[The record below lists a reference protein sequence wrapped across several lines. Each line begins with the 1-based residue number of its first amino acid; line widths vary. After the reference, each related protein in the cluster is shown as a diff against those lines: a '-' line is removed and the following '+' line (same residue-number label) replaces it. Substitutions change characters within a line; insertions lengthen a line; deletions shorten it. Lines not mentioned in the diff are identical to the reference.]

1 MVINKPGQSN
11 NNNGIDTVLLL
22 RTGESLDIKILSLK
36 PFLSRRRILMMVY
49 VRAERKIELA
59 LHLDVCKKM
68 LPHFF
73 AAGHWNY
80 AKHAVAYVQMMENPL
95 ENVLKL
101 VMKKEHIMR
110 LQERLWN
117 AT

>member
-59 LHLDVCKKM
+59 LHLMFVKRCS
-68 LPHFF
+68 HTS
-73 AAGHWNY
+73 
-80 AKHAVAYVQMMENPL
+80 
-95 ENVLKL
+95 
-101 VMKKEHIMR
+101 
-110 LQERLWN
+110 LQQVIGTMPSMQWLMFK
-117 AT
+117 